1 MEKAPAKHQGWFVSV
16 GEGRQFSPKQMAART
31 CHTVLGRVIQCYPGS
46 DGQVRVADIKC
57 ARGVFKRPVVKLCPL
72 PMQGIEAKIVPSQ
85 QAAAS
90 EG

>member
-31 CHTVLGRVIQCYPGS
+31 CHTVLSRS

-57 ARGVFKRPVVKLCPL
+57 ARGVFKRPVVVKLCPL

-85 QAAAS
+85 QAVAS